1 MSRLGGSQDHAMEY
15 EALSEPKCFQAEDS
29 LLLQEGLEQWV
40 KVEAEQRRSD
50 GPEESPHQ
58 KEGRLEA
65 KGLLWGHW
73 PLGGA
78 NSS

>member
-50 GPEESPHQ
+50 GPEESPH
-58 KEGRLEA
+58 
-65 KGLLWGHW
+65 
-73 PLGGA
+73 
-78 NSS
+78 